1 MHNSTFKPITAYRFN
16 KFKDMHKM
24 RGVNLDKGLPDKRLA
39 EKLERKRTVARNQNM
54 LNYKDNGVE
63 LYSKED
69 QENLAKAKKD
79 KI

>member
-1 MHNSTFKPITAYRFN
+1 
-16 KFKDMHKM
+16 MHKM
-24 RGVNLDKGLPDKRLA
+24 RGVNLDKGQPDKRLA

-69 QENLAKAKKD
+69 QENMEKAKKD

>member
-1 MHNSTFKPITAYRFN
+1 
-16 KFKDMHKM
+16 MHKM

-69 QENLAKAKKD
+69 QENMEKAKKD

>member
-1 MHNSTFKPITAYRFN
+1 
-16 KFKDMHKM
+16 MHKM